1 MALYK
6 DKRTGMWYVSYTD
19 PSGRRVRKSLETKN
33 RNVAAIKEGEYLTRR
48 KASDSVRVPLDVF
61 LIRYRAFLAA
71 TRKPGTVR
79 YFELGLKK
87 LQAFKP
93 GIQFLDEITPGVL
106 DDCAITLK
114 SKIKGPLA
122 PGLNRAVRA
131 VKTAM
136 RQAEFWDLIPPQNWR
151 KVSRF
156 KESKGRVEFHT
167 PQEIKQ
173 ILKIFNADWQLVV
186 LLGCR
191 AGLRR
196 GEMAVLKWKDID
208 FANNQIYVAPNKT
221 EKHRYVP
228 MVADLRTALLTAKK
242 RADKNKEFVV
252 NVGEERDSPYFLSAY
267 YLKAT
272 KDKLS
277 FKCGL
282 HKLRHTFASHLVQAG
297 VDLYRVSKLL
307 GHSSIKMTE
316 IYAHLAPSDLRAS
329 VDKLPPIK

>member
-6 DKRTGMWYVSYTD
+6 DKRTGIWYVSYTD
-19 PSGRRVRKSLETKN
+19 PAGRRVRKSLETKN
-33 RNVAAIKEGEYLTRR
+33 RNVAAIKEGEFLTRR
-48 KASDSVRVPLDVF
+48 KAADTVRVPLGVF
-61 LIRYRAFLAA
+61 LQRYREYLAA
-71 TRKPGTVR
+71 TRKPDTAR
-79 YFELGLKK
+79 HFELGLKK
-87 LQAFKP
+87 LLDFKP
-93 GIQFLDEITPGVL
+93 SISYLDEITPAVL
-106 DDCAITLK
+106 DECAIALK
-114 SKIKGPLA
+114 SKIKGPNA
-122 PGLNRAVRA
+122 PGLNRAIRA

-151 KVSRF
+151 KVSKF

-167 PQEIKQ
+167 PKEIKQ
-173 ILKIFNADWQLVV
+173 ILAIFNADWQLVV

-196 GEMAVLKWKDID
+196 GEMAALTWDDVD
-208 FANNQIYVAPNKT
+208 FKNKQLYIAPNKT
-221 EKHRYVP
+221 EKHRYIP
-228 MVADLRTALLTAKK
+228 IAKDLHNALLAAKK
-242 RADKNKEFVV
+242 RAKEGFKYVV
-252 NVGEERDSPYFLSAY
+252 DVGEARGSQYFLSAY

-272 KDKLS
+272 KKLP

-316 IYAHLAPSDLRAS
+316 IYAHLATADLRTA
-329 VDKLPPIK
+329 VDELPNVG